1 MSNLRAPD
9 RQDPFVAHRSLFF
22 TVAYEILGS
31 AADAED
37 VVQEAWLRWAE
48 LGLDVRAGVR
58 DPRAYLV
65 RTVTRQALNRLR
77 TLSRRREDYVGE
89 WLPEPL
95 LTVPDVA
102 EDVELA
108 ESVSI
113 AMLTVLESLTP
124 VERAA
129 FVLREVFD
137 VPYEEIAEAVG
148 KSAAAVRQIVSRARS
163 HVVARRPRMRV
174 DRSEQQEVVERF
186 LAAVTTGDVQGLMD
200 VLAPDVVLIADGG
213 GIAQAVRV
221 PVYGAKKVTNLLRS
235 FPQAALNP
243 KIALLWLNGGLGIR
257 IDDEAGGPSLI
268 SLVVEDGRIARIFA
282 MRNPDKLGYLEEETL
297 LAR

>member
-1 MSNLRAPD
+1 MSNLGAAD
-9 RQDPFVAHRSLFF
+9 LQDPFLVHRGLLF
-22 TVAYEILGS
+22 TVAYEMLGS

-48 LGLDVRAGVR
+48 LDPGVRAAVR

-65 RTVTRQALNRLR
+65 RTVSRQALNRLR
-77 TLSRRREDYVGE
+77 TLSRRREDYVGQ

-113 AMLTVLESLTP
+113 AMLTILESLAP
-124 VERAA
+124 VERAV

-137 VPYEEIAEAVG
+137 VPYAEIAESVG

-163 HVVARRPRMRV
+163 HVAARRPRMRV
-174 DRSEQQEVVERF
+174 DRSEQREVVESF

-200 VLAPDVVLIADGG
+200 VLAPEVILIADGG
-213 GIAQAVRV
+213 GVAQAVRV
-221 PVYGAKKVTNLLRS
+221 PVYGAKKVTNLLRL
-235 FPQAALNP
+235 FPEAAQNP
-243 KIALLWLNGGLGIR
+243 KIALLWLNGALGIR

-268 SLVVEDGRIARIFA
+268 SLVVEEGRVARIFA
-282 MRNPDKLGYLEEETL
+282 MRNPDKLGRVEAETRLE
-297 LAR
+297 R

>member
-1 MSNLRAPD
+1 MSSLGTTD
-9 RQDPFVAHRSLFF
+9 RPDPFVAHRSLFF
-22 TVAYEILGS
+22 TVAYEMLGS

-48 LGLDVRAGVR
+48 LRPDVRAGVR

-77 TLSRRREDYVGE
+77 ALSRRREDYVGE

-174 DRSEQQEVVERF
+174 DRREQQEVVERF

-213 GIAQAVRV
+213 GVAQAVRV

-257 IDDEAGGPSLI
+257 IDDEAGGTSLI
-268 SLVVEDGRIARIFA
+268 SLVVEGGRIARIFA
-282 MRNPDKLGYLEEETL
+282 MRNPDKLGHVEEETR

>member
-1 MSNLRAPD
+1 MP
-9 RQDPFVAHRSLFF
+9 DPFVAHRSLLF

-37 VVQEAWLRWAE
+37 VVQEAWIRWA
-48 LGLDVRAGVR
+48 GLDPHVRSGVR
-58 DPRAYLV
+58 EPRAYLV
-65 RTVTRQALNRLR
+65 RTVTRLALNSLR

-95 LTVPDVA
+95 LTVPDIA

-113 AMLTVLESLTP
+113 AMLTVLESLSP
-124 VERAA
+124 VERAV

-163 HVVARRPRMRV
+163 HVAARRPRMRV
-174 DRSEQQEVVERF
+174 DRGEQQEVVERF
-186 LAAVTTGDVQGLMD
+186 LAAVTSGDVQGLMD

-213 GIAQAVRV
+213 GVAQAVRV

-243 KIALLWLNGGLGIR
+243 KTALLWLNGSLGIR
-257 IDDEAGGPSLI
+257 IDDETGGPSLI

-282 MRNPDKLGYLEEETL
+282 MRNPDKLGHMEEETR

>member
-1 MSNLRAPD
+1 MS
-9 RQDPFVAHRSLFF
+9 
-22 TVAYEILGS
+22 
-31 AADAED
+31 
-37 VVQEAWLRWAE
+37 
-48 LGLDVRAGVR
+48 
-58 DPRAYLV
+58 
-65 RTVTRQALNRLR
+65 LR
-77 TLSRRREDYVGE
+77 T
-89 WLPEPL
+89 W
-95 LTVPDVA
+95 
-102 EDVELA
+102 ELA

-124 VERAA
+124 VERAV

-163 HVVARRPRMRV
+163 HVAARRPRMRV
-174 DRSEQQEVVERF
+174 DRRQQQEVVERF

-213 GIAQAVRV
+213 GVAQAVRV

-235 FPQAALNP
+235 FPEAALNP

-282 MRNPDKLGYLEEETL
+282 MRNPDKLGHLEEETR